1 MNKAPGGAPDGGK
14 KKAPSAPAPR
24 TAPPTAVRT
33 AGNMNAQEFVRGV
46 VLELK
51 RVTWPSREEWVSATV
66 LTIVLVVAIGLFTWA
81 CDWIFAQIFTW
92 VHPPI
97 SQ

>member
-1 MNKAPGGAPDGGK
+1 MNKAPGGSPDGGK
-14 KKAPSAPAPR
+14 KKAPAPAPR
-24 TAPPTAVRT
+24 TANASMART

-46 VLELK
+46 WLELK
-51 RVTWPSREEWVSATV
+51 RVTWPTREEWVSATV
-66 LTIVLVVAIGLFTWA
+66 LTIVLVVAIGLFTFGA
-81 CDWIFAQIFTW
+81 DQLFGWIFSN